1 MEIDMTNSHKEWKT
15 ALGTFK
21 KGNGGVV
28 IFFSPFGRTDYIKFE
43 SFAELTKW
51 EQEQNN
57 GR

>member
-1 MEIDMTNSHKEWKT
+1 MTNSHKEWKA

-43 SFAELTKW
+43 SFEKLTKW

-57 GR
+57 E